1 MSYYLDTYYILI
13 SLIAGG
19 LIFGTVL
26 AIVLLTADWANTGFG
41 WENKKRSLFTTLSI
55 LVAAISFY
63 LVLVPVPDY
72 LNDGHF
78 KNIYLVQKNDAVR
91 LVVFFQREDE
101 PSGFSE
107 VYSHRIKSFDLQT
120 GEASGRLTL
129 TNRHVSNDFAIYGPF
144 NEHAWGYSAK
154 EGLLFLDMF
163 DAQVLADQQSVLSQN
178 PELGKEVRIT
188 KGPTNYWF
196 DPVTYGLYLSAA
208 SGDIFRLNPD
218 LNATP
223 TSSIDYS
230 KEIHNKETCAV
241 CLQEARFIDVKN
253 SRAGWSVNKTQKQ
266 ILQFRNESGKIMS
279 TIDIDTFFDDNRFL
293 YAAARLKD
301 EVWLFTSMENY
312 RLSAIRTEASTG
324 KIIGVVDYF

>member
-1 MSYYLDTYYILI
+1 MSYYLDTYDILI

-63 LVLVPVPDY
+63 LVLVPLPDY

-78 KNIYLVQKNDAVR
+78 KNIYLVQKNDDVR

-208 SGDIFRLNPD
+208 SGDIFRLDPD
-218 LNATP
+218 LNATH
-223 TSSIDYS
+223 TASIDYS
-230 KEIHNKETCAV
+230 KEIHNKATCAV
-241 CLQEARFIDVKN
+241 CQQEARFIDIKN
-253 SRAGWSVNKTQKQ
+253 SPVGWSVNKARKQ
-266 ILQFRNESGKIMS
+266 LLQFRNESGKIMS
-279 TIDIDTFFDDNRFL
+279 TIDIDALFDDNRFL

-301 EVWLFTSMENY
+301 EVWLFTSLENY
-312 RLSAIRTEASTG
+312 RLSAIRTDASTG